1 MSSADEIINEPFA
14 GNFYADPLLLVPGVA
29 GKKNL
34 QRMYDHVAPSIRA
47 YDTNHMI
54 FFEPVTWGMIFD
66 GQIVGSGAHVHA
78 RRSRSQPIP
87 ADCRGRRAQV
97 VGRRG
102 AIVPTHSQ

>member
-1 MSSADEIINEPFA
+1 MATPLRTDEIINEPFA

-47 YDTNHMI
+47 HDRRHMI

-66 GQIVGSGAHVHA
+66 GGIVGSGT
-78 RRSRSQPIP
+78 
-87 ADCRGRRAQV
+87 RG
-97 VGRRG
+97 VGD
-102 AIVPTHSQ
+102 PTVRFFL